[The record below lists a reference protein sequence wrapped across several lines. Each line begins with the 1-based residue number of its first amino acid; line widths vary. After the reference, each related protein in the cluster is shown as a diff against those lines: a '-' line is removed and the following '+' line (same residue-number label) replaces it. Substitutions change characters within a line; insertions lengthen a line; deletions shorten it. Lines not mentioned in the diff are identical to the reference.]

1 MQEGMLNSHKE
12 SIEVSEVSKWFGNVV
27 AVNEVSL
34 EVYPGITGLLGP
46 NGAGKTTLLYM
57 IAGLSACSRGGIS
70 VLKQPVRDNPE
81 LYRRVGFMPEHES
94 IYPFLT
100 GRQFVETSAKL
111 HEVADVPAA
120 ADWAVQ
126 MVGLEDAQHRSM
138 GGYSRGMR
146 QRMRLAAALVHD
158 PEVIILDEPL
168 NGTDPRQRIEFQ
180 DSMERLASEGKT
192 ILISSHILEEVEA
205 LAGRILLMLSGKL
218 AASGDF
224 RAIRAKLDEHA
235 YQVRVVVDRPNEMAS
250 AIIGMNTVDS
260 VAFSDDRSLIVLS
273 RDVAALQRSIPK
285 LAKERDIRLTRVEPL
300 DESLESLFE
309 YMVDR

>member
-1 MQEGMLNSHKE
+1 MASDAATIDVL
-12 SIEVSEVSKWFGNVV
+12 EVSKWFGNVV
-27 AVNEVSL
+27 AVNDVSL
-34 EVYPGITGLLGP
+34 KVYPGITGLLGP

-57 IAGLSACSRGGIS
+57 IAGLSSCSRGSIT
-70 VLKQPVRDNPE
+70 VLGRPARDNPD

-94 IYPFLT
+94 IYPFLN
-100 GRQFVETSAKL
+100 GRQYVETSARL
-111 HEVADVPAA
+111 HEVPGVSDAA
-120 ADWAVQ
+120 ARAVE
-126 MVGLEDAQHRSM
+126 MVGLQDAQNRSM

-146 QRMRLAAALVHD
+146 QRIRLAAALVHNPD
-158 PEVIILDEPL
+158 VIILDEPL

-192 ILISSHILEEVEA
+192 ILVSSHILEEVET
-205 LAGRILLMLSGKL
+205 LAGRILLVLSGKL

-224 RAIRAKLDEHA
+224 RAIRARLDEHA

-250 AIIGMNTVDS
+250 EIVGMDSIDS
-260 VAFSDDRSLIVLS
+260 VAFSDDRSLIVHS
-273 RDVAALQRSIPK
+273 RDVAALQTAISE
-285 LAKERDIRLTRVEPL
+285 LAQKRGIRLTRVEPL

>member
-1 MQEGMLNSHKE
+1 MTHPNSAT
-12 SIEVSEVSKWFGNVV
+12 IEVVEVSKWFGNVV
-27 AVNEVSL
+27 AVNDVSL
-34 EVYPGITGLLGP
+34 KVHPGITGLLGP

-57 IAGLSACSRGGIS
+57 IAGLSSCSRGDIT
-70 VLKQPVRDNPE
+70 VLNQAVRDNPD

-100 GRQFVETSAKL
+100 GRQLVETSAKL
-111 HEVADVPAA
+111 HGVSDVSDA
-120 ADWAVQ
+120 ADRAVE
-126 MVGLEDAQHRSM
+126 MVGLQDAQNRPM

-146 QRMRLAAALVHD
+146 QRMRLAAALVHNPD
-158 PEVIILDEPL
+158 VIILDEPL

-192 ILISSHILEEVEA
+192 ILISSHILEEVET

-224 RAIRAKLDEHA
+224 RAIRARLDEYA

-250 AIIGMNTVDS
+250 AIIGMDSIDS
-260 VAFSDDRSLIVLS
+260 VAFSDDRSLIVHS
-273 RDVAALQRSIPK
+273 RDVAALQTSLPR
-285 LAKERDIRLTRVEPL
+285 LAQERGIRLTRVEPL

-309 YMVDR
+309 YMVER

>member
-1 MQEGMLNSHKE
+1 MND
-12 SIEVSEVSKWFGNVV
+12 
-27 AVNEVSL
+27 VSL
-34 EVYPGITGLLGP
+34 DVYPGITGLLGP

-57 IAGLSACSRGGIS
+57 IAGLSACSRGSIS
-70 VLKQPVRDNPE
+70 VLDQPVRSSPT

-111 HEVADVPAA
+111 HEVADVSSA
-120 ADWAVQ
+120 ADKAVS
-126 MVGLEDAQHRSM
+126 MVGLQDVQNRSM

-146 QRMRLAAALVHD
+146 QRMRLAASLVHD
-158 PEVIILDEPL
+158 PDVIILDEPL

-192 ILISSHILEEVEA
+192 ILVSSHILEEVET

-260 VAFSDDRSLIVLS
+260 VAFSDDRSLIIHS
-273 RDVAALQRSIPK
+273 RDVASLQTSIRNLPGREEF
-285 LAKERDIRLTRVEPL
+285 A
-300 DESLESLFE
+300 
-309 YMVDR
+309 